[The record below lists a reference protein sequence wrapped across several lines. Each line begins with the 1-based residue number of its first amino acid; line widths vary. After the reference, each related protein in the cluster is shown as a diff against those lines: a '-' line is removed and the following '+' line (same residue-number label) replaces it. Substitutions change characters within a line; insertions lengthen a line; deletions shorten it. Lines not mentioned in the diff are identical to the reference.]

1 MKGHV
6 NIILKKFTKMSLVN
20 GNYSGVQYVLSV
32 SRYYYWGSHC
42 NNGCLKF
49 EYAMINHYSTRWK
62 QLWPDN

>member
-32 SRYYYWGSHC
+32 SRYYY
-42 NNGCLKF
+42 
-49 EYAMINHYSTRWK
+49 
-62 QLWPDN
+62 